1 MNEKVDCRL
10 KSIFLTALSLLPDSN
25 NPFTQSQLNKN
36 YTSFIAGGM
45 INKQPTNQTNK
56 TPASVQRNFGNK
68 RSKDDNNQE
77 MNEELQEDNAL
88 KEVKM
93 MSQVFSIRKNQ
104 GKEDSKR

>member
-45 INKQPTNQTNK
+45 INKQPTNQTKKNSFFLKKGKKKKEEKENK
-56 TPASVQRNFGNK
+56 WSPCLLTLASLHQDTNLFQG
-68 RSKDDNNQE
+68 
-77 MNEELQEDNAL
+77 
-88 KEVKM
+88 
-93 MSQVFSIRKNQ
+93 IRLN
-104 GKEDSKR
+104 